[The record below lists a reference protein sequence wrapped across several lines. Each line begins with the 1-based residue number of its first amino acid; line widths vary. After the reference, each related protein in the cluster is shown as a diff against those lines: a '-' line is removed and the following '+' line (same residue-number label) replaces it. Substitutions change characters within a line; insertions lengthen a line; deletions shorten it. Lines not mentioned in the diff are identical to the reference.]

1 MQHQAHNNHH
11 PLNYASSSITRL
23 IFGKYRIKQR
33 IGEGSF
39 GKIFSAE
46 NIITGEDVAVKIEPK
61 EINPSL
67 LEVESY
73 FLCKL
78 KGGKTI
84 STYLLALFHRWN
96 PRD

>member
-1 MQHQAHNNHH
+1 MPKFFIKNNQ
-11 PLNYASSSITRL
+11 ID
-23 IFGKYRIKQR
+23 QD
-33 IGEGSF
+33 
-39 GKIFSAE
+39 KI
-46 NIITGEDVAVKIEPK
+46 IITGEDVAVKIEPK

-96 PRD
+96 PRN